1 MGILEKIKE
10 LRKKRGYSQ
19 KYMAEQL
26 KISTSGYGKIEI
38 GENVL
43 SVERFLDICRILKVT
58 SYNQILPVIN
68 LDVATE
74 IEKVIL
80 TGGMSFESIRSNT
93 VYMLRLIDKLQESVK
108 SSAKMNNETVI
119 NELQLITDYLKII
132 SGETLKNGIN
142 FRSMKELIE
151 LID

>member
-1 MGILEKIKE
+1 MEILQNIKE

-26 KISTSGYGKIEI
+26 NISTSGYGKIEI

-43 SVERFLDICRILKVT
+43 SVERFLDICRILNVT
-58 SYNQILPVIN
+58 SYNQILPSIN
-68 LDVATE
+68 LDVVDE

-80 TGGMSFESIRSNT
+80 TGGMSFESIRMNT

-108 SSAKMNNETVI
+108 SSAKMNNEMVI
-119 NELQLITDYLKII
+119 SELELIADYLKII
-132 SGETLKNGIN
+132 SGETTKNGIN
-142 FRSMKELIE
+142 FRSMRE
-151 LID
+151 LIDLID

>member
-1 MGILEKIKE
+1 MEILQKIKE

-43 SVERFLDICRILKVT
+43 SVERFLEICRILKVN
-58 SYNQILPVIN
+58 SYNQILPAIN

>member
-1 MGILEKIKE
+1 MEILQKIKE

-43 SVERFLDICRILKVT
+43 SVERFLEICRILKVT
-58 SYNQILPVIN
+58 SYNQILPAIN
-68 LDVATE
+68 LDVVTE

-93 VYMLRLIDKLQESVK
+93 VYILRLIDKLQESVK
-108 SSAKMNNETVI
+108 SSAKLNNETVI

>member
-1 MGILEKIKE
+1 MEILQKIKE

-43 SVERFLDICRILKVT
+43 SVERFLEICRILKVT
-58 SYNQILPVIN
+58 SYNQILPAIN
-68 LDVATE
+68 LDLIDE

-119 NELQLITDYLKII
+119 TELQLITDYLKII

-142 FRSMKELIE
+142 FRSMKVLIE

>member
-1 MGILEKIKE
+1 MEILQKIKE

-43 SVERFLDICRILKVT
+43 SVERFLEICRILKVT
-58 SYNQILPVIN
+58 SYNQILPAIN
-68 LDVATE
+68 LDVVTE

-108 SSAKMNNETVI
+108 SSAKLNNETVI

>member
-1 MGILEKIKE
+1 MEILQKIKE

-26 KISTSGYGKIEI
+26 TISTSGYGKIEI

-43 SVERFLDICRILKVT
+43 SVERFLEICRILKVT
-58 SYNQILPVIN
+58 SYNQILPAIN
-68 LDVATE
+68 LDVVTE

-108 SSAKMNNETVI
+108 SSAKLNNEAVI

>member
-1 MGILEKIKE
+1 
-10 LRKKRGYSQ
+10 
-19 KYMAEQL
+19 MAEQL

-43 SVERFLDICRILKVT
+43 SVERFLEICRILKVT
-58 SYNQILPVIN
+58 SYNQILPAIN
-68 LDVATE
+68 LDVVTE

-93 VYMLRLIDKLQESVK
+93 VYILRLIDKLQESVK
-108 SSAKMNNETVI
+108 SSAKLNNETVI